1 MNVVR
6 RKFEGRAALT
16 VVVPVAATAAGLLI
30 GLGLVMS
37 TGAGL
42 GETVS
47 TVWTGM
53 LGSPFAAGTSLNRM
67 AVLALVGVGFVVA
80 ARCGLFNVGGEGQIN
95 VGGLAAAAV
104 ALKVVGG
111 LPGPLAIPLV
121 LVAGA
126 VAGAFWGAIAGALRA
141 YRGTNEVIS
150 TLLLNFIGIGLVS
163 LAVHQESLL
172 RQPVTSA
179 DTLPTTLPVPEATHL
194 PLIMGLESPVNLG
207 LVIAVGVLVAAWIAL
222 RHGMLGM
229 RLRAVGLGP
238 GAALRAGLDTGRT
251 QILAMALSGAPAG
264 LAGAFLILAVP
275 FVLQD
280 GFSSGYGFDGL
291 VVGLLAR
298 GSVLGVAAG
307 AALFGCLRS
316 GGVAMQI
323 GLSIPSET
331 VLIVQALIVI
341 AVAGSAV
348 LIRTNRTRSEL
359 A

>member
-1 MNVVR
+1 MRFSEVPSANGLPSIPVQ
-6 RKFEGRAALT
+6 T
-16 VVVPVAATAAGLLI
+16 VEIVSPRPAPVLMISTSPRSRPVIVAATGTTTGSESRQAGS
-30 GLGLVMS
+30 GRRRRSMS
-37 TGAGL
+37 
-42 GETVS
+42 V
-47 TVWTGM
+47 
-53 LGSPFAAGTSLNRM
+53 
-67 AVLALVGVGFVVA
+67 
-80 ARCGLFNVGGEGQIN
+80 
-95 VGGLAAAAV
+95 V

-111 LPGPLAIPLV
+111 LPQPIALLLV
-121 LVAGA
+121 ILGGA
-126 VAGAFWGAIAGALRA
+126 AAGAFWGGLAGVLRA

-163 LAVHQESLL
+163 LSVHETSLL
-172 RQPVTSA
+172 RQPITSA
-179 DTLPTTLPVPEATHL
+179 DTLPTTLPVPESTHL
-194 PLIMGLESPVNLG
+194 PLIMGVTSPANLG
-207 LVIAVGVLVAAWIAL
+207 IVLAGAVLIAAWVAL

-238 GAALRAGLDTGRT
+238 GAALRGGLATGRT

-264 LAGAFLILAVP
+264 VAGALLVLAVP

-298 GSVLGVAAG
+298 GSIVGVLAG

-323 GLSIPSET
+323 GLSIPAET

-341 AVAGSAV
+341 AVAGTAV
-348 LIRTNRTRSEL
+348 LTRGNRSRSEL
-359 A
+359 I